1 MQPDQRPDTR
11 SCEACNSKRPQG
23 ASYGSSNGSAQPQ
36 EADGAED
43 DGFPS
48 LGSAQAPSSSGNPNG
63 KEAKQ
68 QKKGKKVST
77 SSLASL
83 ICHHSWNLLA
93 LPEHMRIH
101 VVGCWLRAAQ
111 IRHTSKYESQI
122 SLGCTGQ
129 SLQTC
134 IHIKCEGGYTSHLQ
148 DATDKSH
155 CLQVSKFERLRL
167 TEETQRQYWLGWTQK
182 GAERLPQ
189 TRRMHGP
196 REGLQLVQA
205 LAEVSPEGNGQS
217 RASSRTSGK
226 QSRMPGHRSEK
237 TSSQQPCVY
246 MQTEA
251 GKTAAALGLRFK
263 LQMS

>member
-1 MQPDQRPDTR
+1 M
-11 SCEACNSKRPQG
+11 
-23 ASYGSSNGSAQPQ
+23 
-36 EADGAED
+36 
-43 DGFPS
+43 
-48 LGSAQAPSSSGNPNG
+48 
-63 KEAKQ
+63 
-68 QKKGKKVST
+68 ST

-167 TEETQRQYWLGWTQK
+167 TGGDPEAILAWMDTEGGRKAPTNPQNAWTQ
-182 GAERLPQ
+182 GRPAVSASAGGSQ
-189 TRRMHGP
+189 P
-196 REGLQLVQA
+196 RGQWSKQGK
-205 LAEVSPEGNGQS
+205 LAHEW
-217 RASSRTSGK
+217 
-226 QSRMPGHRSEK
+226 K
-237 TSSQQPCVY
+237 TIQDAWSQ
-246 MQTEA
+246 
-251 GKTAAALGLRFK
+251 K
-263 LQMS
+263 